1 MRRFWRES
9 RQQWLDRRIPPAERI
24 RLRQRQVFILP
35 TRAGAVFL
43 GTLVLLLLVAINYQN
58 SLVFGLVF
66 LLAAIFAVSL
76 LHTWRNLVGLQLW
89 RAESEAA
96 FAEQTAYFAVEL
108 VGGGRAHR
116 QIRINQLPPVSVA
129 AKQRDCVRIP
139 TSSSQRG
146 LLRAG
151 RLHVS
156 SDYPLGLIRAW
167 SWVDLQQQVYI
178 YPQPAAQGAAIGSV
192 GAGSHVSEQE
202 STQRGVD
209 DFQGLTRWQA
219 GESLS
224 RIDWRAFSRGQ
235 GLMNKQFAQGSGG
248 EAVLDIAT
256 ATGNLEER
264 IAALCRSVLTLSATD
279 QSFTLRLGTHV
290 LGPAYG
296 ARHKQCCLEALATY
310 GDGAHS
316 HG

>member
-9 RQQWLDRRIPPAERI
+9 RQQWLDRRIPPAETV

-35 TRAGAVFL
+35 TRAGGVFL
-43 GTLVLLLLVAINYQN
+43 AMLALMLLVAINYQN
-58 SLVFGLVF
+58 SLIFGLVF

-76 LHTWRNLVGLQLW
+76 LHTWRNLVGLCLH

-96 FAEQTAYFAVEL
+96 FAGQTAYFSVDL
-108 VGGGRAHR
+108 LSGSRAHR
-116 QIRINQLPPVSVA
+116 QIRVNQLPPVTVA
-129 AKQRDCVRIP
+129 AQQRDCVRIP
-139 TSSSQRG
+139 TLSETRG
-146 LLRAG
+146 LLSAG

-167 SWVDLQQQVYI
+167 SWVDLQQQVYVF
-178 YPQPAAQGAAIGSV
+178 PHPAIRPAPISSV
-192 GAGSHVSEQE
+192 GAGEHVSEQE

-209 DFQGLTRWQA
+209 DFQGLARWQA

-235 GLMNKQFAQGSGG
+235 GLMNKQFTQGSGG

-256 ATGNLEER
+256 APGNLEDR
-264 IAALCRSVLTLSATD
+264 VSALCRSVLTLSATD
-279 QSFTLRLGTHV
+279 QSFTLRLGGHV
-290 LGPAYG
+290 IGPAYG
-296 ARHKQCCLEALATY
+296 ARHKLRCLEALATH
-310 GDGAHS
+310 GEGAQS
-316 HG
+316 NG